1 MSLEF
6 KPMEPRKA
14 EHVPDF
20 EAGRAMGWDLVFG
33 GAVVGYVALHHIDQR
48 NLCAHVAYEI
58 DIEHRR
64 KGLMTEALRFAVEHA
79 FRKLALHR
87 LEAHVDPENTA
98 SLRLAERVGFA
109 REALLRQNVIEDGIF
124 HDTVL
129 LALLS
134 DEWGNRT

>member
-1 MSLEF
+1 MSMELR
-6 KPMEPRKA
+6 PMVPRKA
-14 EHVPDF
+14 EHIPDF
-20 EAGRAMGWDLVFG
+20 EQGRAMGWDLVLD
-33 GAVVGYVALHHIDQR
+33 GAVVGYVAIHHIDQR

-58 DIEHRR
+58 DVEQRQ
-64 KGLMTEALRFAVEHA
+64 KGLMTDALRFAIDHA
-79 FRKLALHR
+79 FGQLALHR

-98 SLRLAERVGFA
+98 SLRLAERVGFK